1 MKKTSRIFWGLG
13 FITAAVFLVLSQ
25 MHLITAQ
32 ISVWSALIGIFMRGT
47 SCQQH
52 CRQKLWR
59 DLLLSG
65 ACLADICRSAGASQ
79 SRFLECGDHRCIFD
93 DRIQFFVSA

>member
-1 MKKTSRIFWGLG
+1 MKKNKQNILGTWIYHSSGISGIEPDASDHSTDQCMERIDRYF
-13 FITAAVFLVLSQ
+13 V
-25 MHLITAQ
+25 
-32 ISVWSALIGIFMRGT
+32 RGT
-47 SCQQH
+47 PCQQH

-65 ACLADICRSAGASQ
+65 PYLADICRSAGASQ